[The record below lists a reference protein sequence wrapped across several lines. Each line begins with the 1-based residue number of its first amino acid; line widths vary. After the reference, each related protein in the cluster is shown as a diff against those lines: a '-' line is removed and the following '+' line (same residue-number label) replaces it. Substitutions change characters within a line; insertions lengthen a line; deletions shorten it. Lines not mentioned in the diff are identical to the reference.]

1 MKAFKWDFATEQ
13 ILAPH
18 GEPTEDRSIHRTRK
32 SLFLPFAFQGGI
44 IKVLHKLLQS
54 AKARVFATRHRRA
67 SRSTIPIS
75 ANFDL
80 NKKGGKKIKDRNIL
94 PFTFVL
100 LELLSR

>member
-13 ILAPH
+13 ILTPH
-18 GEPTEDRSIHRTRK
+18 GELTEDRSIHRTRK

-80 NKKGGKKIKDRNIL
+80 NKKGGKKNKRPQYSSFHFCSL
-94 PFTFVL
+94 GAP
-100 LELLSR
+100 